1 MANSKPS
8 KKNTGSKTAGKPV
21 RKAVKKTT
29 RKKTTKKSAKK
40 TKKNIPAASTDAETT
55 VVYYFPHD
63 KATSTDAAWSSNAWS
78 KVGQTVDP
86 AGKVLRVFVD
96 KMTRA
101 GKEIHSKDVYRRIF
115 DNIEKFDFAW
125 GFSKEK
131 SPAPVKQTT
140 AKPPTKTAGKK
151 TGTKGAAKKA
161 SQKASRKASKNST
174 KKTTGKK
181 RAPR

>member
-1 MANSKPS
+1 MTNRKPA
-8 KKNTGSKTAGKPV
+8 KKNTGNRTAGKPV

-29 RKKTTKKSAKK
+29 RKKTTKKPTKK
-40 TKKNIPAASTDAETT
+40 TKKNTPAASTDAETT
-55 VVYYFPHD
+55 VVYYFPHA

-96 KMTRA
+96 KVTRA
-101 GKEIHSKDVYRRIF
+101 GKEIHPKDVYRRIF
-115 DNIEKFDFAW
+115 NNIEKFDFAW
-125 GFSKEK
+125 GFSGEK
-131 SPAPVKQTT
+131 NPAPVKQTT

-151 TGTKGAAKKA
+151 TGTKGAAKK
-161 SQKASRKASKNST
+161 
-174 KKTTGKK
+174 TTGKK